1 MSWNTALKKNIE
13 LDPKDNSRL
22 LTLRGDCDKN
32 IAYLENYFKV
42 KIINRGFLF
51 EIKNENASKILA
63 IIKKLYKMTANKNY
77 LSIQDIQLVLQGN
90 NAEKPDILTKV
101 QIKPKTTNQEIYL
114 KTVIKS
120 SITFAIGPAGTGK
133 TYLAVLSAVEAL
145 KNHAVKRIIISRPA
159 IEAGEKLGFL
169 PGDLKEKID
178 PYLQPLYDSLYSI
191 LSKPE
196 VDKMID
202 NNIIEII
209 PLAYMRGRTLNN
221 AFIILDESQNTTS
234 IQMKMFLTR
243 IGFNS
248 KMIINGDITQTD
260 LPKAIKSGLKHAE
273 EVLQNIEDISFIY
286 LDNTDVVRHPVVSK
300 IIQAYENSKD

>member
-1 MSWNTALKKNIE
+1 LKKNIE

-32 IAYLENYFKV
+32 IAYLENYFKI

-51 EIKNENASKILA
+51 EINDESSSKILS

-90 NAEKPDILTKV
+90 NAEKPDILTKIK
-101 QIKPKTTNQEIYL
+101 IKPKTTNQEIYL
-114 KTVIKS
+114 KTVINS

-273 EVLQNIEDISFIY
+273 EVLKNIKDISFIY